1 VECQA
6 RDIKVGCFV
15 KITDDENFPCDIV
28 LINSSLPKGICYV
41 ETKGLD
47 GETNLK
53 AKQAR
58 EEMLR
63 FSENESDLFQNF
75 TDCTIQCD
83 MPNASLYKF
92 QGTLTMADGAIHPL
106 SADQVLLKGSIL
118 RNSGHVYGIACY
130 TGHQTKVMKNSLKA
144 RVKKS
149 KVELQTN
156 FYIIIIVSIQL
167 TVCLTSA
174 LADMIVTNTIAGTDK
189 YIFYNFTQTSIQV
202 FGKSIFNWFL
212 LLQNFVSISLLV
224 TLEMVKLFQAQ
235 FIESDWMLYDIEK
248 DMHTKVNSSNLNEEL
263 GMVSYIFSDKTGTL
277 TQNIM
282 EF

>member
-1 VECQA
+1 
-6 RDIKVGCFV
+6 
-15 KITDDENFPCDIV
+15 
-28 LINSSLPKGICYV
+28 
-41 ETKGLD
+41 
-47 GETNLK
+47 
-53 AKQAR
+53 
-58 EEMLR
+58 
-63 FSENESDLFQNF
+63 
-75 TDCTIQCD
+75 
-83 MPNASLYKF
+83 
-92 QGTLTMADGAIHPL
+92 
-106 SADQVLLKGSIL
+106 
-118 RNSGHVYGIACY
+118 
-130 TGHQTKVMKNSLKA
+130 
-144 RVKKS
+144 
-149 KVELQTN
+149 
-156 FYIIIIVSIQL
+156 
-167 TVCLTSA
+167 
-174 LADMIVTNTIAGTDK
+174 MIVTNTIAGTDK